1 MQRMHNNSLTLVH
14 LLQVYELGLSVQYN
28 WCHAFR
34 IPVKLQ
40 IPNPISNYSL
50 FNGYT
55 ADLSAIIL
63 IDAIAQISV

>member
-1 MQRMHNNSLTLVH
+1 MS
-14 LLQVYELGLSVQYN
+14 
-28 WCHAFR
+28 R

-55 ADLSAIIL
+55 ADLFYIIL
-63 IDAIAQISV
+63 IDAIAQITVFSLNFSSAGKGPFMDGKAKYILF